1 MEKHGVTDE
10 AESDRLWLQTL
21 GHPLAL
27 SLLVPSGLGI
37 ANQGQI
43 PGRGAAWEELL
54 ALWLREARDHELRDL
69 LQAASVPRSFNQEF
83 LSLLAGREVPSQLF
97 ERLVRLS
104 FIRRTGEGW
113 RLHELIRE
121 AIRSDFRER
130 APAAFERCRGRAVQY
145 YYDLIMQS
153 ADHRPDSPQKLAE
166 LLRLAGSPVMRAHF
180 RHSRRSHYYLETV
193 TESNLHEAEAYIR
206 RREREARDFTI
217 RCSDP
222 ESGSLFR
229 FKLTAEESLLRLSAL
244 EAEELLR
251 HGDGALKAAAQR
263 GRKGCRFKRLCPRQP
278 ANFNLPAPLEGRRP
292 LFPKPV
298 PRQASSL

>member
-1 MEKHGVTDE
+1 M
-10 AESDRLWLQTL
+10 
-21 GHPLAL
+21 
-27 SLLVPSGLGI
+27 
-37 ANQGQI
+37 
-43 PGRGAAWEELL
+43 
-54 ALWLREARDHELRDL
+54 
-69 LQAASVPRSFNQEF
+69 
-83 LSLLAGREVPSQLF
+83 
-97 ERLVRLS
+97 VRLS

-251 HGDGALKAAAQR
+251 HGGALKAAAQR